1 MDPPHLVGG
10 RFPLPEVIMRT
21 FLLSCLLSGSAVAQT
36 TGVPGINDLTLNFT
50 FGSGMTS
57 CATTCFPNGN
67 VVLTYTVSVGTGA
80 IPFLMLNLCPCQPCS
95 LTAPLNFCAPTI
107 PATACGGSNQSL
119 DLDVSAA
126 CPILFLP
133 VGPTTT
139 GVVGV
144 SITVPPIPGPPC
156 TNMALSAQALI
167 LDLCGAG
174 LTVAPGPFVFSQ
186 AITTWF

>member
-1 MDPPHLVGG
+1 
-10 RFPLPEVIMRT
+10 MRN
-21 FLLSCLLSGSAVAQT
+21 FLFSCLLAGTAVAQT
-36 TGVPGINDLTLNFT
+36 TGVPGINDLTLNGLF
-50 FGSGMTS
+50 SGLTS

-67 VVLTYTVSVGTGA
+67 VTLTYTVSVAPGA
-80 IPFLMLNLCPCQPCS
+80 IPFVLFNLCPCQPCS
-95 LTAPLNFCAPTI
+95 LTAPPNFCAPPI
-107 PATACGGSNQSL
+107 PATACGGSNQSFDL
-119 DLDVSAA
+119 DLNAA
-126 CPILFLP
+126 CGPIVLLP

-156 TNMALSAQALI
+156 TNLALTAQAMI

-186 AITTWF
+186 AITAWF

>member
-1 MDPPHLVGG
+1 
-10 RFPLPEVIMRT
+10 MRT
-21 FLLSCLLSGSAVAQT
+21 FLSACILVGAAVAQT
-36 TGVPGINDLTLNFT
+36 TGVPGINDLTMNG

-57 CATTCFPNGN
+57 CAVTCVPNGN
-67 VVLTYTVSVGTGA
+67 TVLNYTVSVAPGA
-80 IPFLMLNLCPCQPCS
+80 IPFVIFNLCPCLPCS
-95 LTAPLNFCAPTI
+95 LTAPTNFCAPPI
-107 PATACGGSNQSL
+107 PPSACGGSNQSF
-119 DLDVSAA
+119 DLDINAA
-126 CPILFLP
+126 CPLILMP

-156 TNMALSAQALI
+156 TNLALSAQAMI

-186 AITTWF
+186 AITVWF